1 MILLTGAAGKTGISI
16 LQNLSQR
23 GVAVRALVR
32 NQQQVEKVAVFTN
45 TEIIIG
51 DLLEEASLS
60 KAVNGVDTIYIICPN
75 MSPDELY
82 IVKSLIRIA
91 QHNHVSRIVYHS
103 VLHPHV
109 EAMPHH
115 WQKMRVEESLFTSG
129 LDFTILQPCAYMQ
142 NILSGWKSILEGQY
156 VVPHK
161 LNSRISIVDLEN
173 IGQVAAKVL
182 TETGHSNAIYE
193 LSGPEKLTQYE
204 VANQIREGI
213 NSPVQAIEQSRQTW
227 RNNAR
232 ESGMQQTQVELL
244 IKMFEYYDKFGLVGN
259 SSVLEFLLGSKPT
272 TFKQF
277 ITRTI
282 SSGDEG

>member
-1 MILLTGAAGKTGISI
+1 VILLTGAAGKTGVSI

-32 NQQQVEKVAVFTN
+32 NQQQVEKIAGFTN
-45 TEIIIG
+45 TEAIIG
-51 DLLEEASLS
+51 DLLEEASLTM
-60 KAVNGVDTIYIICPN
+60 AVEGADTIYIICPN
-75 MSPDELY
+75 MSTDELQ
-82 IVKSLIRIA
+82 IVKRLIRIA
-91 QHNHVSRIVYHS
+91 QRKNVSRIVYHS
-103 VLHPHV
+103 VLHPQV
-109 EAMPHH
+109 ESMPHH

-156 VVPHK
+156 VVPYS

-173 IGQVAAKVL
+173 IGKVAAKIL

-193 LSGPEKLTQYE
+193 LSGPENLSQYE
-204 VANQIREGI
+204 VADQLSEIIKR
-213 NSPVQAIEQSRQTW
+213 PVQAVEQSRQNW

-232 ESGMQQTQVELL
+232 ESGMQKSQVELL

-259 SSVLEFLLGSKPT
+259 SSILEFLLGSKPT

>member
-1 MILLTGAAGKTGISI
+1 
-16 LQNLSQR
+16 
-23 GVAVRALVR
+23 
-32 NQQQVEKVAVFTN
+32 
-45 TEIIIG
+45 
-51 DLLEEASLS
+51 
-60 KAVNGVDTIYIICPN
+60 
-75 MSPDELY
+75 
-82 IVKSLIRIA
+82 
-91 QHNHVSRIVYHS
+91 
-103 VLHPHV
+103 
-109 EAMPHH
+109 
-115 WQKMRVEESLFTSG
+115 
-129 LDFTILQPCAYMQ
+129 MQ
-142 NILSGWKSILEGQY
+142 NILSGWKSILAGQY
-156 VVPHK
+156 VVPYN
-161 LNSRISIVDLEN
+161 LSSCISIVDLEN

-204 VANQIREGI
+204 VANQISEGI
-213 NSPVQAIEQSRQTW
+213 NSPVQAVEQSRQTW

-232 ESGMQQTQVELL
+232 ESGMQETQVELL